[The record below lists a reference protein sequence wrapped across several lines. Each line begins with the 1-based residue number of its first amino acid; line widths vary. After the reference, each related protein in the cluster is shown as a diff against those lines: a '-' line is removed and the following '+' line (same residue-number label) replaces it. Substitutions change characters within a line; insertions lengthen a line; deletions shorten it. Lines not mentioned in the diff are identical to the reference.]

1 MSKADEMFEE
11 LGYKKDIDVSYGLIR
26 YNKDDKYFIR
36 FVIEDKVV
44 EVNSVVDN
52 EIHVL
57 SMDMKLLQAINEK
70 IKELGWNDMR

>member
-1 MSKADEMFEE
+1 MSKADEMFEK
-11 LGYKKDIDVSYGLIR
+11 LGYRKDIDVSYGLIR

-70 IKELGWNDMR
+70 AKELGWNE